1 MKKKNEASFVRICL
15 HNSSN
20 ENAVVVS
27 VQKKCS
33 ARIASAQRGFER
45 MSSFLAQFPYFHT
58 FTKRGHI
65 VADESHAAC
74 YLRTLNNGTNNNC
87 RRSPEG
93 RKQRAI
99 ERDTL
104 EAVKIALFSDSQFV
118 IVCVCVFMYVVICCE
133 IFIVIGFMLD
143 ARVFM
148 INFSKHIGLNLFT
161 KRRKTSRIASMVNN
175 SFNFVNMLAT
185 NAHHIS
191 TSKHSGLYI
200 SKAWE
205 LDM

>member
-1 MKKKNEASFVRICL
+1 MSIEITDTIRFLTSHLSLTPNYHDITKHLTVSLFSARHVAQYTYMKSDIKVKTCNPCNEKKNEASFVRICL

-33 ARIASAQRGFER
+33 TRIASAQRGFER

-118 IVCVCVFMYVVICCE
+118 IVCVCLCMLSFVVRFSLSSVLCS
-133 IFIVIGFMLD
+133 MLEC
-143 ARVFM
+143 
-148 INFSKHIGLNLFT
+148 S
-161 KRRKTSRIASMVNN
+161 
-175 SFNFVNMLAT
+175 
-185 NAHHIS
+185 
-191 TSKHSGLYI
+191 
-200 SKAWE
+200 
-205 LDM
+205 